1 MKSTVEALEG
11 NKVKVS
17 IEVEESEFDRN
28 IDAAFKKIARDVR
41 LPGFRPG
48 KAPRRVLEAR
58 IGIEAARQ
66 QALNDAI
73 PEYLSQAVREHDVDI
88 VATPDVQLVSG
99 EEGGTVRWDATVEVR
114 PEITVAG
121 YAGLRVELP
130 TIEVSDDDIDP
141 LVENERRRHAKLVD
155 VDRVTQ
161 LGDFVTLDLEGTR
174 NGEPVAGL
182 NVEDWSYEIGRGWV
196 APGFDDQLLGL
207 KKGEEVRFTATPNG
221 TEEAADFHIK
231 VIRVQE
237 QELPDVT
244 DEWVCEHIAEFES
257 VDSWRDAL
265 RTRLHDMR
273 VQQVRSTVGDK
284 VTEALADLVDVEIP
298 QSMVDYDL
306 QSRVQNTIE
315 QFRQQSISLDQWLS
329 ATGQD
334 TESFIESLRERSVIA
349 VKTDLALRAVA
360 TAENISVDDLEIDTE
375 YENIAMRIGETPAKV
390 RRAYD
395 QNGAVSELASFLRKQ
410 KAFDW
415 LMHNCQ
421 FVDVNGTE
429 IPRDTVVPEHDHDHS
444 AEANSTDSENTD
456 SENKDSQ

>member
-1 MKSTVEALEG
+1 VKSSVEALEG

-17 IEVEESEFDRN
+17 IEVDESEFDRN
-28 IDAAFKKIARDVR
+28 IDAAFKKIAREVR

-58 IGIEAARQ
+58 IGVEAARQ

-99 EEGGTVRWDATVEVR
+99 ETEGPVRWDATIEIR

-130 TIEVSDDDIDP
+130 AVEVTDEDIDP
-141 LVENERRRHAKLVD
+141 LVENEQRRHAKLVD

-161 LGDFVTLDLEGTR
+161 HGDFVTVDLAGSR
-174 NGEPVAGL
+174 DGEPAPGL

-196 APGFDDQLLGL
+196 APGFDDQLLGV
-207 KKGEEVRFTATPNG
+207 KAGEELRFTATPNG
-221 TEEAADFHIK
+221 TEEPADFHIK
-231 VIRVQE
+231 ISRVQE
-237 QELPDVT
+237 QELPEVT
-244 DEWVCEHIAEFES
+244 DEWVSEHLAEFDS
-257 VDSWRDAL
+257 VEAWREGL

-273 VQQVRSTVGDK
+273 VQQIRSTISDK
-284 VTEALADLVDVEIP
+284 ITDALAELVDAEVP

-306 QSRVQNTIE
+306 QSRVQNTVE

-334 TESFIESLRERSVIA
+334 TESFVENLRERSVIA
-349 VKTDLALRAVA
+349 VKVDLALRAIA
-360 TAENISVDDLEIDTE
+360 SSENITVDDAEIESE
-375 YENIAMRIGETPAKV
+375 YETIAMRIGEKPAKV
-390 RRAYD
+390 RRAYE
-395 QNGAVSELASFLRKQ
+395 QNGAISELSSFILKQ

-421 FVDVNGTE
+421 FVDVNGKE
-429 IPRDTVVPEHDHDHS
+429 IPRDTVLPDHDHS
-444 AEANSTDSENTD
+444 HDELDATNVDVETTNE
-456 SENKDSQ
+456 DSQ

>member
-1 MKSTVEALEG
+1 
-11 NKVKVS
+11 
-17 IEVEESEFDRN
+17 
-28 IDAAFKKIARDVR
+28 
-41 LPGFRPG
+41 
-48 KAPRRVLEAR
+48 
-58 IGIEAARQ
+58 
-66 QALNDAI
+66 
-73 PEYLSQAVREHDVDI
+73 
-88 VATPDVQLVSG
+88 
-99 EEGGTVRWDATVEVR
+99 
-114 PEITVAG
+114 
-121 YAGLRVELP
+121 
-130 TIEVSDDDIDP
+130 
-141 LVENERRRHAKLVD
+141 
-155 VDRVTQ
+155 
-161 LGDFVTLDLEGTR
+161 
-174 NGEPVAGL
+174 
-182 NVEDWSYEIGRGWV
+182 
-196 APGFDDQLLGL
+196 
-207 KKGEEVRFTATPNG
+207 
-221 TEEAADFHIK
+221 
-231 VIRVQE
+231 
-237 QELPDVT
+237 
-244 DEWVCEHIAEFES
+244 
-257 VDSWRDAL
+257 
-265 RTRLHDMR
+265 
-273 VQQVRSTVGDK
+273 
-284 VTEALADLVDVEIP
+284 
-298 QSMVDYDL
+298 MVDYDL

>member
-17 IEVEESEFDRN
+17 IEVDESEFDRN
-28 IDAAFKKIARDVR
+28 IDAAFKKIAREVR

-58 IGIEAARQ
+58 IGIDAARQ

-99 EEGGTVRWDATVEVR
+99 EEGGPVRWDATIEVR

-130 TIEVSDDDIDP
+130 AVDITDEDIDP

-155 VDRVTQ
+155 VDRVSQ
-161 LGDFVTLDLEGTR
+161 LGDYVTVDLEGMR
-174 NGEPVAGL
+174 NGEPVTGL

-196 APGFDDQLLGL
+196 APGFDDQLLGV
-207 KKGEEVRFTATPNG
+207 KKGEELRFTATPNG
-221 TEEAADFHIK
+221 TEEPADFHVKIT
-231 VIRVQE
+231 RVQE
-237 QELPDVT
+237 QELPEVT
-244 DEWVCEHIAEFES
+244 DEWVSENLAEF
-257 VDSWRDAL
+257 DSIATWRDAL
-265 RTRLHDMR
+265 RTRMHDMR
-273 VQQVRSTVGDK
+273 LQQIRSTLGDK
-284 VTEALADLVDVEIP
+284 VTEALAQLVEIEVP

-315 QFRQQSISLDQWLS
+315 QFRQQGISIDQWLS

-334 TESFIESLRERSVIA
+334 TESFVANLRERSEIA
-349 VKTDLALRAVA
+349 VKVDLALRAVA
-360 TAENISVDDLEIDTE
+360 TGENLNVDPEEIEAE
-375 YENIAMRIGETPAKV
+375 YEAIAMRIGEKPAKV
-390 RRAYD
+390 RRAYE
-395 QNGAVSELASFLRKQ
+395 QNGAVSELAAFLRKQ
-410 KAFDW
+410 KALDW
-415 LMHNCQ
+415 LLHNCHY
-421 FVDVNGTE
+421 VDVNGKD
-429 IPRDTVVPEHDHDHS
+429 IPLDTVMPGDAV
-444 AEANSTDSENTD
+444 AEEAAAPDQE
-456 SENKDSQ
+456 EDSQ

>member
-17 IEVEESEFDRN
+17 IEVDESEFDRN

-88 VATPDVQLVSG
+88 VATPDVQLVAG
-99 EEGGTVRWDATVEVR
+99 EESGPVRWDATIEVR

-130 TIEVSDDDIDP
+130 AIDVTDEDIDP

-155 VDRVTQ
+155 VDRISQ
-161 LGDFVTLDLEGTR
+161 MGDYVTLDLEGTR
-174 NGEPVAGL
+174 NGEPVTGL

-196 APGFDDQLLGL
+196 APGFDDQLLGV
-207 KKGEEVRFTATPNG
+207 KKGEELRFTATPNG
-221 TEEAADFHIK
+221 TEEPADFHVK
-231 VIRVQE
+231 VLRVQE
-237 QELPDVT
+237 QELPEVT
-244 DEWVCEHIAEFES
+244 DEWVSENLAEFES
-257 VDSWRDAL
+257 VTAWREAL
-265 RTRLHDMR
+265 HTRMHDMR
-273 VQQVRSTVGDK
+273 LQQVRSTLADK
-284 VTEALADLVDVEIP
+284 VTEELAQLVEMELP

-306 QSRVQNTIE
+306 QSRVQNTVE
-315 QFRQQSISLDQWLS
+315 QFRQQGISIDQWLS

-334 TESFIESLRERSVIA
+334 TESFVANLRERSEIA
-349 VKTDLALRAVA
+349 VKVDLALRAVA
-360 TAENISVDDLEIDTE
+360 TAENLSVDPEEIEAE
-375 YENIAMRIGETPAKV
+375 YEAIAMRIGEKPAKV
-390 RRAYD
+390 RRAYE
-395 QNGAVSELASFLRKQ
+395 QNGAVSELAAFLRKQ
-410 KAFDW
+410 KALDW
-415 LMHNCQ
+415 LLHNCQ
-421 FVDVNGTE
+421 YVDVNGKD
-429 IPRDTVVPEHDHDHS
+429 IPQDTVMPDLE
-444 AEANSTDSENTD
+444 
-456 SENKDSQ
+456 KDAQ